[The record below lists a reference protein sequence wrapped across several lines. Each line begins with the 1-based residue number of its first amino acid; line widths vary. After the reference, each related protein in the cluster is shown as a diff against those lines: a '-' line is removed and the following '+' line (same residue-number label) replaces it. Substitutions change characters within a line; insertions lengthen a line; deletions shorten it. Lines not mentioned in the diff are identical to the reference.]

1 MVCKKCGALA
11 ADNAVFCTVCGTRF
25 EKDANTEAEKVER
38 VVRPAL
44 SEDVLMGEEPQT
56 LDESVS
62 AESVDSTQQS
72 TVEPVSQPIPNPAPA
87 FQQAPVQ
94 PAPIVYPVPEGERT
108 VGGTL
113 LAEDETAIRTYNCAK
128 ITISL
133 FRPKLMGFLTVT
145 NKRMLYEGYGQ
156 KNHLLMET
164 PIDQVAGI
172 RTYYNT
178 AINIALLVIGSI
190 VSILGI
196 GFLPEARR
204 MMVYFWWLV
213 LIIGVILILLS
224 LRRAYQLIVF
234 SSASSNEAI
243 NIGTGPVGHVLN
255 NASYTLSASPTPDTE
270 RMLREI
276 GALIQDVQQMGD
288 GAIEKWKL

>member
-11 ADNAVFCTVCGTRF
+11 ADNAVFCTVCGSRF
-25 EKDANTEAEKVER
+25 DEEPEKDVEKVER

-44 SEDVLMGEEPQT
+44 SEEVLSEETIP
-56 LDESVS
+56 
-62 AESVDSTQQS
+62 AEEIKE
-72 TVEPVSQPIPNPAPA
+72 TVTPASQPIPAPQPVTGPQPQPTPAPG
-87 FQQAPVQ
+87 QAQPQPV
-94 PAPIVYPVPEGERT
+94 PVIYPVPAGERT

-128 ITISL
+128 IRISL
-133 FRPKLMGFLTVT
+133 FRPRLMGFLTVT

-178 AINIALLVIGSI
+178 AINIALMVIGSI
-190 VSILGI
+190 ITLLGI
-196 GFLPEARR
+196 GFLPEARK

-213 LIIGVILILLS
+213 LIVGVVLILLS
-224 LRRAYQLIVF
+224 LRRAYQLVVY
-234 SSASSNEAI
+234 SAASSNEAI
-243 NIGTGPVGHVLN
+243 HIGTGPVGHVLN
-255 NASYTLSASPTPDTE
+255 NASYTLSAAPTPDTE

-288 GAIEKWKL
+288 GAIKKWKL